1 MGGLQSKVEE
11 EEEEVST
18 GGDSDG
24 FWLHEYEKDA
34 SKAIRLCMDISLN
47 INFYIHAVRGKK
59 IALQRLLRKVYSKM
73 GMGPF
78 LIEKYINFNSMELR
92 EVDIIKENHVDVCTL
107 LSIMY
112 QSGKSYSLISML
124 MSRMTNNGEDIP
136 VNLLDIFFDRFKVK
150 LKCSPMILQ
159 EMIRFNDKLSEL
171 MVAVKSVGIKK
182 SKEVANFLMKNID

>member
-124 MSRMTNNGEDIP
+124 MSRMTNNGQDIP